1 MIKIIYT
8 SDVGVG
14 AVLLQGV
21 KDDISLLN
29 LFKSVTKI
37 RQNNPQ
43 LEKKKHF
50 DVHFIHSWCLLIT
63 IPSHLFTMCKI
74 QITDQRNED

>member
-14 AVLLQGV
+14 AVLLQGG
-21 KDDISLLN
+21 KDDIDLPNLL
-29 LFKSVTKI
+29 KRVTKI
-37 RQNNPQ
+37 RKMNPQ
-43 LEKKKHF
+43 LKKKHF

-63 IPSHLFTMCKI
+63 IPSHLLTMCKI
-74 QITDQRNED
+74 QITDQRNEA